1 MSAWRFARNP
11 KKTDQ
16 ETAESEI
23 GAGSQPFSNGPPGYA
38 APGDTG
44 PEQAT
49 ASPIPAAVQP
59 TQSQPGWYPD
69 TTDAGLMRYW
79 DGFHFTGQAKRASS
93 PESPTGNA
101 PEGVQAPAP
110 LATDVVTPS
119 QLVPTVGETP
129 DTSPAVPT
137 WSSASGLPPLFAE
150 TTVASDQSQSIASD
164 ANSDFATKVPVV
176 WLAPTATEDA
186 AIQES
191 AIQESAKQEEDET
204 VEKPVVVTADNDSV
218 SDRGQGNKEE
228 PMVSS
233 FGQGP
238 ADGVNNWGKDTELAV
253 ARALSIDTPEA
264 WQEAGQVAA
273 VVAEMTQ
280 TMQAAADAKQTARE
294 TAKAAE
300 EAAEEARVAARA
312 AVEAKD
318 TAKGMSKAAE
328 EAAETARVA
337 AQTAVESK
345 ETAER
350 TAQAAPKVAETADL
364 ASKTAADAQQKAQ
377 ALEQVVA
384 NARAANT
391 PAAWSEAHELAARA
405 VEAKQSGD
413 RASMER
419 AADVAPPPVSWT
431 PSTPLVGSLAESLDQ
446 ALVVAQAAET
456 KVHPGQDVDVL
467 AELGPAP
474 HLAPAPD
481 GRPAWRNNAS

>member
-1 MSAWRFARNP
+1 M
-11 KKTDQ
+11 
-16 ETAESEI
+16 
-23 GAGSQPFSNGPPGYA
+23 
-38 APGDTG
+38 
-44 PEQAT
+44 
-49 ASPIPAAVQP
+49 
-59 TQSQPGWYPD
+59 
-69 TTDAGLMRYW
+69 
-79 DGFHFTGQAKRASS
+79 
-93 PESPTGNA
+93 
-101 PEGVQAPAP
+101 
-110 LATDVVTPS
+110 
-119 QLVPTVGETP
+119 GETL
-129 DTSPAVPT
+129 DTSPGVPT
-137 WSSASGLPPLFAE
+137 WSNASGLPPLFGEINAAPE
-150 TTVASDQSQSIASD
+150 QSPSVASDT
-164 ANSDFATKVPVV
+164 NSEPVTKVPVV
-176 WLAPTATEDA
+176 WLAPTATEESVTNRSA
-186 AIQES
+186 TQEL
-191 AIQESAKQEEDET
+191 ATQDDET
-204 VEKPVVVTADNDSV
+204 VETAVVVAADNDST
-218 SDRGQGNKEE
+218 SDPGQGNKEE

-300 EAAEEARVAARA
+300 KAAEEARVAARA
-312 AVEAKD
+312 AVEAKE
-318 TAKGMSKAAE
+318 TAKRMSKAAE

-337 AQTAVESK
+337 AQTAVEAK

-384 NARAANT
+384 SARAANT

-405 VEAKQSGD
+405 VEAKQSGAQ
-413 RASMER
+413 ASMER
-419 AADVAPPPVSWT
+419 AADIATPPVSWK

-446 ALVVAQAAET
+446 ALAVAQSAEAKDPPT
-456 KVHPGQDVDVL
+456 QDVDVL

-481 GRPAWRNNAS
+481 GRPAWRNNAT